1 MPNSTDGRRIISVS
15 VPDALHDKLTAICK
29 RDDLPVSIWVR
40 QQITHAVKEDV
51 SE

>member
-15 VPDALHDKLTAICK
+15 VPNELHDKLTAICK

-40 QQITHAVKEDV
+40 HQINRAVKEDAG
-51 SE
+51 E